1 MRGEV
6 TVAGGGTITVE
17 NCRLSIA
24 QGAVLRGS
32 VSIGRNGER
41 TMDGIHLDCVGD
53 RGRE

>member
-32 VSIGRNGER
+32 VFIGRNGALEYTR
-41 TMDGIHLDCVGD
+41 TALETEAGS
-53 RGRE
+53 